1 LVKTDIDYRELAQ
14 CQFIIKGN
22 SYFSTVGIFTF
33 GQFYN
38 YADQGILIFGA
49 ATRCGYDFGNIYVFH
64 YNNVVYLWFTQQPT
78 IDGSDSYMTFE
89 VYVSTNASQENRV
102 VEIAHSPKPTSG
114 VTNEITISPS
124 GIYSG
129 VDTTTP
135 DWSNSTDARKGIEL
149 LQTVG
154 SAPTSG
160 SAPSNHSVGLR
171 VSGYHSFMLANDA
184 YNNAMRCYRDSTN
197 GWETFIT
204 DKNIA
209 TYKAGDSSKLGGVA
223 ASSYATKDDI
233 TNGNITASKATT
245 ADSANAIG
253 GKGLSD
259 LVQGGGTIKFIK
271 VVTSLPAS
279 PSSDTLYLIK

>member
-1 LVKTDIDYRELAQ
+1 LGKTDIGYREIAQ

-22 SYFSTVGIFTF
+22 SYFNTVGIFTY

-38 YADQGILIFGA
+38 YADHEILILGA

-78 IDGSDSYMTFE
+78 TDGNDSYMTFE
-89 VYVSTNASQENRV
+89 VYVSTNVSQENRV

-124 GIYSG
+124 GIY
-129 VDTTTP
+129 
-135 DWSNSTDARKGIEL
+135 
-149 LQTVG
+149 
-154 SAPTSG
+154 
-160 SAPSNHSVGLR
+160 
-171 VSGYHSFMLANDA
+171 
-184 YNNAMRCYRDSTN
+184 
-197 GWETFIT
+197 
-204 DKNIA
+204 
-209 TYKAGDSSKLGGVA
+209 AGDSSKLGGVA

-233 TNGNITASKATT
+233 ANGNITAAKATT